1 MSAGSAGPYRASRAL
16 PQCSSRRAAVVEN
29 KRRRNE
35 KKEAGTPLETPREC
49 RGDVVRLELRPRP

>member
-16 PQCSSRRAAVVEN
+16 PQCSSRRPAAVVEN

-35 KKEAGTPLETPREC
+35 KKEAGTPLETC
-49 RGDVVRLELRPRP
+49 RGGVVRLELRPQP